1 MYNLRSKY
9 LAICLHQSAGEFG
22 QGRERS
28 KDAALYKKG
37 ITTWP
42 DLVLFF
48 ERPHTNKF
56 SKQHTYK
63 STGIPTILN
72 AILHSYRSKH
82 LNNQIP

>member
-28 KDAALYKKG
+28 KDEALYEKG
-37 ITTWP
+37 ITAWP
-42 DLVLFF
+42 DNLLLFF

-56 SKQHTYK
+56 SKKLTYK
-63 STGIPTILN
+63 CTGIPTNLICIL
-72 AILHSYRSKH
+72 AL
-82 LNNQIP
+82 L